1 MGVLIDL
8 SVHPSIV
15 NDIIFM
21 LLPSVLI
28 ILLFNSHILFVDSL
42 FLVSSQSV
50 WSHVLSNQMFLL
62 TATLY
67 DRLCGLRPLLF
78 DYHLHVV
85 FVIGRVIRQHN
96 NLLIAFT
103 VDLSEASERL
113 IRHHCAVFFIHN

>member
-28 ILLFNSHILFVDSL
+28 ILLFNSHVLFVDSL

-67 DRLCGLRPLLF
+67 NRLCRLRPLLF

-85 FVIGRVIRQHN
+85 FVIG
-96 NLLIAFT
+96 
-103 VDLSEASERL
+103 
-113 IRHHCAVFFIHN
+113 